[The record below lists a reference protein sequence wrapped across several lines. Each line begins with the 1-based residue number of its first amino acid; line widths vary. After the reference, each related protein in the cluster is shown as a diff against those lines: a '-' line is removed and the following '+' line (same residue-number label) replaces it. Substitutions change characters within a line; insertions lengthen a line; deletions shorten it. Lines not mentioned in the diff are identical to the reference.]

1 MAGILF
7 GLTLVLAV
15 YMFLKNENTFRQHMI
30 INDAIYQYGL
40 DNIRNGRAFDLSMY
54 FYMESYEATLF
65 RLWDWGYTRI
75 LPPEKFELIKD
86 YIKKK

>member
-40 DNIRNGRAFDLSMY
+40 DNIRNGRAFDLSMH

-65 RLWDWGYTRI
+65 RLWDWGYTCI